1 MKKTRIL
8 LVDDHALVRAG
19 INSLLKQI
27 PSVEVIGEADNGRQA
42 LKLARELH
50 PNIVLMD
57 IAMKEM
63 NGLESTSRII
73 KEFPKVK
80 IIILSMYENKEYIL
94 QALRAGA
101 KGYLLKDSA
110 ASELELA
117 VNVVSQNKTYLSP
130 AISGHVVEAYK
141 EDARI
146 EEGPFERL
154 TSRQREILQLIAES
168 KTIKE
173 IAFMLNLSPKTVE
186 THRSQLM
193 ERLNIYDIPGLVRYA
208 INKGIISSEK

>member
-42 LKLARELH
+42 LKLVRELH

-94 QALRAGA
+94 QALRAA
-101 KGYLLKDSA
+101 
-110 ASELELA
+110 
-117 VNVVSQNKTYLSP
+117 
-130 AISGHVVEAYK
+130 
-141 EDARI
+141 
-146 EEGPFERL
+146 
-154 TSRQREILQLIAES
+154 
-168 KTIKE
+168 
-173 IAFMLNLSPKTVE
+173 
-186 THRSQLM
+186 
-193 ERLNIYDIPGLVRYA
+193 
-208 INKGIISSEK
+208 